1 MTRQTWVLLMNP
13 RRSNLSGLSVSKFP
27 GRTVGAS
34 FFDPSKQ
41 RLEKLVGCERR
52 AVADDDHFSFCPR
65 RAATFI
71 RLASDRKPI
80 SPIAFERTNEITTAS
95 FSRP

>member
-65 RAATFI
+65 QRNVHPSGVRQEADFTDCI
-71 RLASDRKPI
+71 
-80 SPIAFERTNEITTAS
+80 
-95 FSRP
+95 